1 MDIES
6 IILIESQSKNYE
18 TFLYMKSFVD
28 IRPFAS
34 TIQNDHLFP
43 IRTADDFIHQHSRKV
58 GHDVLTGNWIC

>member
-6 IILIESQSKNYE
+6 RILIESQSKNYE

-28 IRPFAS
+28 IRPFVS

-43 IRTADDFIHQHSRKV
+43 IRTADDFIRQHSRKV
-58 GHDVLTGNWIC
+58 GHDVLTGN